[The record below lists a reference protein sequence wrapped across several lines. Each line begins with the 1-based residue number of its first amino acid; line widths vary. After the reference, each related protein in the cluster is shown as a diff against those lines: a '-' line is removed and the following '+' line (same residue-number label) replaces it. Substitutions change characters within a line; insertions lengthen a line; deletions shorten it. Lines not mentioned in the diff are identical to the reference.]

1 MEPDAPAGAEVGH
14 QTALGLRAARHD
26 ACGTPGNSRPAKRRI
41 GRRARPTDWNSP
53 PQAQHRPPRNRAA
66 KRAISARHRGRGVKR
81 RDKRGGVTP
90 SAPERVI
97 IRLYIAG
104 GAPNSVR
111 AMANLNSICGEYLKD
126 HYELEIIDIL
136 QQPLRA
142 LVDGVMITPTLS
154 KVSPQPATRLV
165 GDLGAREEALG
176 LADKAR

>member
-1 MEPDAPAGAEVGH
+1 M
-14 QTALGLRAARHD
+14 
-26 ACGTPGNSRPAKRRI
+26 
-41 GRRARPTDWNSP
+41 
-53 PQAQHRPPRNRAA
+53 
-66 KRAISARHRGRGVKR
+66 KR

-154 KVSPQPATRLV
+154 KVSPQPAIRLV
-165 GDLGAREEALG
+165 GDLGAREDVLLALG